1 MNNFKAYCKKYG
13 IRLAIAVIIV
23 AALFGAATTRGAGSV
38 SAAENAAMSISLPA
52 RGAATGFIGWLENI
66 YGYMFRY
73 DTLEKENEELKLKV
87 TQLQNQLREAK
98 EAETEN
104 ENYRRLLGLRDK
116 FSDFV
121 FESAKIIDRGTSN
134 WNSTLTI
141 GKGTESGIEVG
152 DCVVDSAYNVVGQV
166 SETGEGWSTIRT
178 IIDTDINVGALVG
191 DTGSA
196 AMIVGDYALMQ
207 QGFVKLTYLTS
218 GAQVFEGDIIQ
229 TSGKGGSFPRGLV
242 IGTVK
247 TVNTEA
253 GGQVEYAAIEPACDP
268 DSLTQI
274 FIVKDFT
281 VVE

>member
-1 MNNFKAYCKKYG
+1 MNNFKSYCKKYG
-13 IRLAIAVIIV
+13 VRLAIAVVIV
-23 AALFGAATTRGAGSV
+23 AALFGAATSRGAGSV
-38 SAAENAAMSISLPA
+38 SAVENMTMSLSLPT
-52 RGAATGFIGWLENI
+52 RSAATGLVAWLESI

-73 DTLEKENEELKLKV
+73 DKLEEENEELKLKV

-104 ENYRRLLGLRDK
+104 ENYRKLLGLRDK

-121 FESAKIIDRGTSN
+121 FESAKIVDRGTSN
-134 WNSTLTI
+134 WNSTVTI

-166 SETGEGWSTIRT
+166 SETGEGWATIRT

-218 GAQVFEGDIIQ
+218 GAQVFEGDVIQ

-247 TVNTEA
+247 KVNTEA
-253 GGQVEYAAIEPACDP
+253 GGQVEYASIEPASNP
-268 DSLTQI
+268 NSLTQV
-274 FIVKDFT
+274 FVVKDFT